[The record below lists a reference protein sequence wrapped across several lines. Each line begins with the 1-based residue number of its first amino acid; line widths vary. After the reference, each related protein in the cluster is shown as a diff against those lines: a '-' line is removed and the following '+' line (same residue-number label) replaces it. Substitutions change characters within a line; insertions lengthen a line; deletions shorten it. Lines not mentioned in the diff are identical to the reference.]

1 MARGKFVVFEGGE
14 GSGKT
19 TMVERLKEQ
28 FPELVIAQDPGGT
41 PLGQYVREYVL
52 SDRSAGIDARA
63 ELLLFLAARAELI
76 EKIIKPALAA
86 GMNVIGNR
94 FSLSSIAYQVYG
106 RQRPDLLSLVQSIT
120 AEITKDCMPDATI
133 LLDVTPEKGVERVHS
148 RPEEPTRFD
157 KENLEFHSRVR
168 EGFKKH
174 AADFGKVFVVDAD
187 RPLEKVWQ
195 EVHETVLTIF
205 S

>member
-1 MARGKFVVFEGGE
+1 MPPGKFIVFEGGE

-28 FPELVIAQDPGGT
+28 FRELVIAQDPGGT
-41 PLGQYVREYVL
+41 PLGQYVREFLL

-86 GMNVIGNR
+86 GKNVIGNR

-106 RQRPDLLSLVQSIT
+106 RQRPDLLSLVQRIT
-120 AEITKDCMPDATI
+120 AEITKDCMPNATI

-157 KENLEFHSRVR
+157 KENLAFHARVR

-174 AADFGKVFVVDAD
+174 AADLGKVFVVDAD
-187 RPLEKVWQ
+187 RQLEEVWT
-195 EVHETVLTIF
+195 EVKSVLTGIL
-205 S
+205 